1 MQKEIY
7 KRDIHMQKKT
17 YERDLGMKIT
27 GRPVKE
33 PYSRHTYEKM
43 DL

>member
-17 YERDLGMKIT
+17 YERDLGMKN
-27 GRPVKE
+27 RPVKE